1 VGEVFIRASYRA
13 DALGAALF
21 VARGEGFAELISGSR
36 AEVKFM
42 KFMVS

>member
-13 DALGAALF
+13 GARGAALF
-21 VARGEGFAELISGSR
+21 VARDEGFAELISGSR
-36 AEVKFM
+36 TEVKFM